1 MSPTLLFGKSFQNY
15 KSEVTNLLNHKDV
28 QPPILLILS
37 GPSGVGKDAVL
48 SRMRDLEEPY
58 HFTVTTT
65 TRTKRNGETDGKDYI
80 FVSQAEFRAQMEQDG
95 FLEWAEVYG
104 NYYGVP
110 RNQVKTALKKGKD
123 VIVKIDVQGA
133 KTIKSLAPNA
143 LYIFLAPPSMD
154 QLERR
159 LKERMTESPASLKIR
174 FETAAEE
181 MKSAGWFDHVVI
193 NHEDQLDLAVAEIQN
208 VVKIARLKQMETPNF
223 EII

>member
-1 MSPTLLFGKSFQNY
+1 M
-15 KSEVTNLLNHKDV
+15 NHKDV

-154 QLERR
+154 QLEKR
-159 LKERMTESPASLKIR
+159 LKERMTESPDSLKIR

-193 NHEDQLDLAVAEIQN
+193 NHENQLDLAVAEIQN

>member
-1 MSPTLLFGKSFQNY
+1 VSPTLLFGKSFQNY

-154 QLERR
+154 QLEKR
-159 LKERMTESPASLKIR
+159 LKERMTESPDSLKIR

>member
-15 KSEVTNLLNHKDV
+15 KSEVTNLLNHRDV

-110 RNQVKTALKKGKD
+110 RNQVKTALKRGKD

-154 QLERR
+154 QLEKR

-193 NHEDQLDLAVAEIQN
+193 NHENQLDLAVAEIQN
-208 VVKIARLKQMETPNF
+208 VVKIARLNQMETPNL

>member
-1 MSPTLLFGKSFQNY
+1 VSPTLLFGKSFQNY

>member
-1 MSPTLLFGKSFQNY
+1 
-15 KSEVTNLLNHKDV
+15 
-28 QPPILLILS
+28 
-37 GPSGVGKDAVL
+37 
-48 SRMRDLEEPY
+48 MRDLEEPY

-154 QLERR
+154 QLEKR
-159 LKERMTESPASLKIR
+159 LKERMTESPDSLKIR

-193 NHEDQLDLAVAEIQN
+193 NHENQLDLAVAEIQN

>member
-48 SRMRDLEEPY
+48 SRMRDLEELY

-65 TRTKRNGETDGKDYI
+65 TRTKRDGETDGKDYI

-110 RNQVKTALKKGKD
+110 RDQVKTALKRGKD

-143 LYIFLAPPSMD
+143 LYIFLAPPDMD
-154 QLERR
+154 QLEKR
-159 LKERMTESPASLKIR
+159 LTERMTESPDSLKVR
-174 FETAAEE
+174 FETAAKE
-181 MKSAGWFDHVVI
+181 MKSASWFDHVII
-193 NHEDQLDLAVAEIQN
+193 NHENQLDLAVAEIQN
-208 VVKIARLKQMETPNF
+208 VVKIARLNQMETPNL
-223 EII
+223 EIC

>member
-1 MSPTLLFGKSFQNY
+1 
-15 KSEVTNLLNHKDV
+15 
-28 QPPILLILS
+28 
-37 GPSGVGKDAVL
+37 
-48 SRMRDLEEPY
+48 MRDLEEPY

>member
-1 MSPTLLFGKSFQNY
+1 
-15 KSEVTNLLNHKDV
+15 
-28 QPPILLILS
+28 
-37 GPSGVGKDAVL
+37 
-48 SRMRDLEEPY
+48 MRDLEEPY

-95 FLEWAEVYG
+95 FLEWADVYG

-154 QLERR
+154 QLEKR
-159 LKERMTESPASLKIR
+159 LKERMTESPDSLKIR

-193 NHEDQLDLAVAEIQN
+193 NHENQLDLAVAEIQN

>member
-65 TRTKRNGETDGKDYI
+65 TRTKRDGETDGKDYI

-110 RNQVKTALKKGKD
+110 RDQVTTALKEGKD

-143 LYIFLAPPSMD
+143 LYIFLAPPDMD
-154 QLERR
+154 QLEKR
-159 LKERMTESPASLKIR
+159 LKDRMTESSDSLKIR
-174 FETAAEE
+174 FETAAKE
-181 MKSAGWFDHVVI
+181 MKSASWFDHVII
-193 NHEDQLDLAVAEIQN
+193 NHENQLDLAVAEIQN
-208 VVKIARLKQMETPNF
+208 VVKIARLNQMETPNL
-223 EII
+223 EIC

>member
-1 MSPTLLFGKSFQNY
+1 M
-15 KSEVTNLLNHKDV
+15 
-28 QPPILLILS
+28 
-37 GPSGVGKDAVL
+37 
-48 SRMRDLEEPY
+48 
-58 HFTVTTT
+58 
-65 TRTKRNGETDGKDYI
+65 
-80 FVSQAEFRAQMEQDG
+80 
-95 FLEWAEVYG
+95 
-104 NYYGVP
+104 
-110 RNQVKTALKKGKD
+110 
-123 VIVKIDVQGA
+123 KIDVQGA

-193 NHEDQLDLAVAEIQN
+193 NHENQLDLAVAEIQN

>member
-1 MSPTLLFGKSFQNY
+1 M
-15 KSEVTNLLNHKDV
+15 NHKNV
-28 QPPILLILS
+28 RPPILLILS

-48 SRMRDLEEPY
+48 SRMRDLGEPY

-154 QLERR
+154 QLEKR

>member
-15 KSEVTNLLNHKDV
+15 KSEVTNLLNHRDV

-193 NHEDQLDLAVAEIQN
+193 NHENQLDLAVAEIQN

>member
-1 MSPTLLFGKSFQNY
+1 MSPILLFGKSFQNY

-65 TRTKRNGETDGKDYI
+65 TRTKRDGETDGKDYI

-110 RNQVKTALKKGKD
+110 RDQVTTALKEGKD

-143 LYIFLAPPSMD
+143 LYIFLAPPDMD
-154 QLERR
+154 QLEKR
-159 LKERMTESPASLKIR
+159 LTERMTESPDSLKIR
-174 FETAAEE
+174 FETAAKE
-181 MKSAGWFDHVVI
+181 MKSASWFDHVII
-193 NHEDQLDLAVAEIQN
+193 NHENQLDLAVAEIQN
-208 VVKIARLKQMETPNF
+208 VVKIARLNQMETPNL
-223 EII
+223 EIC

>member
-1 MSPTLLFGKSFQNY
+1 MSPILLFGKLFQNY
-15 KSEVTNLLNHKDV
+15 RSNFSNLLNHKDV

-48 SRMRDLEEPY
+48 SRMRDLGEPY

-193 NHEDQLDLAVAEIQN
+193 NHENQLDLAVAEIQN